1 MAGECLDAPVS
12 KVDRIVS
19 IRADANGRRGRI
31 AEIRPLAILL
41 CAAALI
47 LGFGLLAEEVF
58 EGDAAAF
65 DAHVA
70 GLFRSAGS
78 ATPIGPPWLQEMARD
93 VTSLGSYA
101 LLGLILLTAVGYLLL
116 VYKRATALFLTGS
129 VVGGMV
135 LSTLLKLAFN
145 RPRPDLPTTARVF
158 TASFPSGHA
167 MLSAVTFLTL
177 ATIVAR
183 AETDPRIKAYFVS
196 IGIFLTVAVGV
207 SRVYIGVHYAT
218 DVLAGWCAG
227 SAWAILCWA
236 LANRLEETGWLE
248 QSGKR

>member
-1 MAGECLDAPVS
+1 MT
-12 KVDRIVS
+12 
-19 IRADANGRRGRI
+19 ADANGRQGRM

-41 CAAALI
+41 CASSLI

-65 DAHVA
+65 DARVA

-78 ATPIGPPWLQEMARD
+78 ATPIGPPWLQELARD

-101 LLGLILLTAVGYLLL
+101 VLGLILLTAVGYLLL
-116 VYKRATALFLTGS
+116 VYKRATALFLAGS

-177 ATIVAR
+177 ATILTR

-227 SAWAILCWA
+227 SAWTMLCWA
-236 LANRLEETGWLE
+236 LANWLEKVEWLE
-248 QSGKR
+248 QPGKPLP